1 MDNLRKRLLRDTA
14 ESKLNAKIDT
24 VSSFLSVFDHFKLA
38 VRASD
43 EKHSFD
49 VLHKGME
56 MILDEFQKAFDEIG
70 IEIINA
76 CGAVFNPNLHEAAGQ
91 KNSTEIPEGHVLEQW
106 RCGYK
111 LGEKIIRPAVVVISS
126 GDTTQN
132 PQENTETAGAE
143 DKANE

>member
-1 MDNLRKRLLRDTA
+1 MDNLRKRLLRDMA
-14 ESKLNAKIDT
+14 DSKSNAKIDAT
-24 VSSFLSVFDHFKLA
+24 SPFLSVFDHFKLA
-38 VRASD
+38 VKASD

-56 MILDEFQKAFDEIG
+56 MILDEFQKAFDEVG

-76 CGAVFNPNLHEAAGQ
+76 CGAVFDPNLHEAAGQ
-91 KNSTEIPEGHVLEQW
+91 KNSTEIPEGHVIEQW

-126 GDTTQN
+126 GAAAQN
-132 PQENTETAGAE
+132 PQENTETADGE
-143 DKANE
+143 DKPNE